1 MVPPHHCPVLV
12 ASPPVDQIQGMRLR
26 TRPPFAVPSCTT
38 GLVLS
43 LQLHIG
49 RRTTPFSLPVAWARV
64 APTHDWTGQAVPS
77 PTSFATSPRVQGI
90 GIASSRWPLKE
101 EGLVPKAMWHRRKVL
116 PRQQEAGHPASSS
129 SSKWRQIPPD
139 LHALCFRY
147 FEEGHR
153 RPDCTNDP
161 LFIRC
166 GFSGHVSS
174 QCTRPRNPIS
184 VEELRKAVIAKASKA
199 RPAPRLDHENER
211 SLVGCAHLPSRAVF
225 PPGDGGPVGGVH
237 CTEVN
242 MFG

>member
-1 MVPPHHCPVLV
+1 
-12 ASPPVDQIQGMRLR
+12 
-26 TRPPFAVPSCTT
+26 
-38 GLVLS
+38 
-43 LQLHIG
+43 
-49 RRTTPFSLPVAWARV
+49 
-64 APTHDWTGQAVPS
+64 
-77 PTSFATSPRVQGI
+77 
-90 GIASSRWPLKE
+90 
-101 EGLVPKAMWHRRKVL
+101 MWHRRKVL
-116 PRQQEAGHPASSS
+116 PRQQEARHPASSS

-199 RPAPRLDHENER
+199 RPAPRLDHDNER

-237 CTEVN
+237 CTEVSMAPQHRVAN
-242 MFG
+242 RVAVSDPDRIPNGSQRRLVPAEVVVHTEERMPAGEFELVKSGELGVSDDRDKLTEVERGR